1 MARPA
6 HPEQVIDH
14 GAGRPRGL
22 LQWPP
27 PEGRFRYARR
37 LPPPDLAPWIT
48 HFWIVSW
55 DLRGLDPY
63 QPETL
68 PHPNVHVVFEEG
80 ASQVHGVSNGRFAR
94 LLEGQSRVF
103 GIKFKPGGFR
113 PILGKPLSTITNRSI
128 PARRLLGRVAEQL
141 ETLTANA
148 SSDSSEAPLV
158 EAAGCWL
165 RSILPAPDPAIA
177 EAAQLVTSILEDPA
191 ILTVDAL
198 AACTGISKRS
208 LQRIFR
214 EYVGVPP
221 KWVIRRYRLH
231 ELVERLK
238 AGVRLNWSQVA
249 LDLGYFDQAHLVNDF
264 RSVTGCSPRQYQL
277 FRAERVAVG
286 TRAEAPESS
295 RRGGLSGRR

>member
-1 MARPA
+1 MEKRAIATPA
-6 HPEQVIDH
+6 HTEEIIDH

-48 HFWIVSW
+48 HFWMVSW

-63 QPETL
+63 QPQTL
-68 PHPNVHVVFEEG
+68 PHPNVHVVFEED
-80 ASQVHGVSNGRFAR
+80 ASYVNGVATGRFAR
-94 LLEGQSRVF
+94 LLEGKSQVF
-103 GIKFKPGGFR
+103 GIKFKPGGFH
-113 PILGKPLSTITNRSI
+113 PILGKPVSTITNRSLS
-128 PARRLLGRVAEQL
+128 ARRLLGGVAEQL
-141 ETLTANA
+141 EALTVLA
-148 SSDSSEAPLV
+148 SSEAPLV
-158 EAAGCWL
+158 EAAVCWL
-165 RSILPAPDPAIA
+165 RAILPAPDPQIA
-177 EAAQLVTSILEDPA
+177 EVDRLVIGIREDPE

-198 AACTGISKRS
+198 AARAGIGKRS

-231 ELVERLK
+231 ELVERLN
-238 AGVRLNWSQVA
+238 AGARLTWSQVA

-264 RSVTGCSPRQYQL
+264 RSVTGYSPRQYQRRL
-277 FRAERVAVG
+277 QSAASTPQHRV
-286 TRAEAPESS
+286 
-295 RRGGLSGRR
+295 

>member
-1 MARPA
+1 M
-6 HPEQVIDH
+6 
-14 GAGRPRGL
+14 
-22 LQWPP
+22 
-27 PEGRFRYARR
+27 
-37 LPPPDLAPWIT
+37 
-48 HFWIVSW
+48 VSW

-68 PHPNVHVVFEEG
+68 PHPNVHVVFEKG
-80 ASQVHGVSNGRFAR
+80 ASQVHGVSTARFAR

-128 PARRLLGRVAEQL
+128 PARCVLGPVAEQL

-165 RSILPAPDPAIA
+165 RSILPAPNPAIA
-177 EAAQLVTSILEDPA
+177 EADQLVTSILEDPA
-191 ILTVDAL
+191 ILTVDAF

-264 RSVTGCSPRQYQL
+264 RSVTGYSPRQYQL
-277 FRAERVAVG
+277 FRAGRVGVG
-286 TRAEAPESS
+286 TRAGSPASG
-295 RRGGLSGRR
+295 RRGGRSGRR

>member
-1 MARPA
+1 MARQS
-6 HPEQVIDH
+6 HTGEIIDD

-48 HFWIVSW
+48 HFWMVSW

-63 QPETL
+63 RPETL
-68 PHPNVHVVFEEG
+68 PHPNVHVVFEQG
-80 ASQVHGVSNGRFAR
+80 ASKVHGVTTGSFAR

-113 PILGKPLSTITNRSI
+113 PILGKPLSTITNRSV
-128 PARRLLGRVAEQL
+128 PARRLLGPVAERL
-141 ETLTANA
+141 ETLTAQA
-148 SSDSSEAPLV
+148 SSEAPLV

-165 RSILPAPDPAIA
+165 RSILLAPDPAIT
-177 EAAQLVTSILEDPA
+177 EVDQLVACILEDPE

-198 AACTGISKRS
+198 AGRTGLSKRS

-231 ELVERLK
+231 ELVERLN

-264 RSVTGCSPRQYQL
+264 RSVTGYSPRQYQ
-277 FRAERVAVG
+277 
-286 TRAEAPESS
+286 
-295 RRGGLSGRR
+295 RRLQSAGPPHS